1 MARQQQPRYTP
12 EFKRKVVR
20 AYLGEEPK
28 PPGAEIAKRFR
39 ISTASVFSW
48 ARDPELRPDPEVQA
62 QPNGHAPTLVERFG
76 ALEAWCQQI
85 GRELGIEL
93 EA

>member
-12 EFKRKVVR
+12 EFKRKVVE
-20 AYLGEEPK
+20 AYLTEEPK
-28 PPGAEIAKRFR
+28 PPGAEVAKRFR
-39 ISTASVFSW
+39 ISTASVHAWS
-48 ARDPELRPDPEVQA
+48 RDPELQPTPEIRTK
-62 QPNGHAPTLVERFG
+62 PNGHAPTLVERFG